1 MQSDGRNEERFP
13 NPFNGCFSGSN
24 PALTA
29 KKQHMENVFK
39 IAKWGHTESDG
50 FAHLGYDVYKITYH
64 KGKKSH
70 QIRIVVDGI
79 ITNRVINL
87 IDGNSGY
94 KTQILSAISDVKNA
108 KIDLT
113 QKQSEKKKV
122 TLGYI
127 ETFYNQLIV
136 NNVKS
141 YLVGISK
148 EESRDV
154 LTKFQLI
161 S

>member
-1 MQSDGRNEERFP
+1 LFYICNIV
-13 NPFNGCFSGSN
+13 NN
-24 PALTA
+24 
-29 KKQHMENVFK
+29 KKNKSMENIFK
-39 IAKWGHTESDG
+39 IAKYESTEIG
-50 FAHLGYDVYKITYH
+50 FNHIGYDDYKITYH

-94 KTQILSAISDVKNA
+94 KNQILSAISDVKNA

-122 TLGYI
+122 TLRYI
-127 ETFYNQLIV
+127 ETFYNKLIV

-141 YLVGISK
+141 YLIGISK
-148 EESRDV
+148 EERRDT
-154 LTKFQLI
+154 LTIHKLI

>member
-1 MQSDGRNEERFP
+1 
-13 NPFNGCFSGSN
+13 
-24 PALTA
+24 
-29 KKQHMENVFK
+29 MENIFK
-39 IAKWGHTESDG
+39 IAKYEATETG
-50 FAHLGYDVYKITYH
+50 FKHIGYDDYKITYH

-94 KTQILSAISDVKNA
+94 KNQILLAISDVKNA
-108 KIDLT
+108 KIDLK

-122 TLGYI
+122 TLRYI
-127 ETFYNQLIV
+127 ETYYNKLIV

-141 YLVGISK
+141 YLIGISK
-148 EESRDV
+148 EESRDT
-154 LTKFQLI
+154 LTIHKLI